1 MQVNINIA
9 ADPRTVWDTI
19 MDPLA
24 LEHWVTIHRSVK
36 VLSGDPTQ
44 EGARMDQV
52 LQLLGVPFKVQW
64 TLENV
69 SAPREAEWHG
79 KGPAMSEAM
88 IRYRL
93 KAVPGGTMF
102 DYVNEFH
109 TPGGQIGNAASRIV
123 VGNLPER
130 EATESLIRLKALVE
144 GRAAAQDRSH

>member
-1 MQVNINIA
+1 
-9 ADPRTVWDTI
+9 
-19 MDPLA
+19 
-24 LEHWVTIHRSVK
+24 
-36 VLSGDPTQ
+36 
-44 EGARMDQV
+44 
-52 LQLLGVPFKVQW
+52 
-64 TLENV
+64 
-69 SAPREAEWHG
+69 
-79 KGPAMSEAM
+79 MSKAM

-102 DYVNEFH
+102 DYLNEFH